1 MTNEEFLDK
10 LRILVVDYDRDH
22 REYPE
27 SEFEGLAFY
36 SHVLYALGIEDDS
49 ETIENKYPDI
59 YKRKLHYYE

>member
-1 MTNEEFLDK
+1 MNNQEFLDK

-36 SHVLYALGIEDDS
+36 QYALYHCGIEDDS
-49 ETIENKYPDI
+49 DILENKYPEI
-59 YKRKLHYYE
+59 YKDKDYGY